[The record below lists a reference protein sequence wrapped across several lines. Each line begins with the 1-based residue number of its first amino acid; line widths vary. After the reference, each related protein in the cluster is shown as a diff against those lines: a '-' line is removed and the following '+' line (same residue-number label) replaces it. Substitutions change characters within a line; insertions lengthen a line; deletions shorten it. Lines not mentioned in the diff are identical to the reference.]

1 MLNGNTMIIHL
12 IVGLIKRHSIMGEYF
27 PKPRLLG
34 GNVEIE
40 LDLSKLCNKN
50 RFKKCNNC
58 WYIRFF

>member
-1 MLNGNTMIIHL
+1 M
-12 IVGLIKRHSIMGEYF
+12 SEYF

-58 WYIRFF
+58 

>member
-58 WYIRFF
+58 